1 MKKKSEGTRREILNA
16 VLFEQEDGFHYTKD
30 DVSEPVVNDITIRI
44 VFILMINDA
53 WWEEFLDVKR
63 EFLTGIFDKV
73 EELYT
78 EVPQGMKKILPS
90 ECPITSPEKIIWSET
105 SCCTFLE
112 RITEII

>member
-78 EVPQGMKKILPS
+78 EVPQVIKKYYPVNVLLLLLRKLYGLRQAAAHFWK
-90 ECPITSPEKIIWSET
+90 ELLK
-105 SCCTFLE
+105 
-112 RITEII
+112 